1 MSDVAFMVAT
11 ALVVVVAVA
20 LRRLLPRDGFVA
32 APKAQAE
39 QGAGG

>member
-1 MSDVAFMVAT
+1 MSDVALMVAI
-11 ALVVVVAVA
+11 VVVVGVV

-32 APKAQAE
+32 PKAQAE

>member
-1 MSDVAFMVAT
+1 MSDAAFVVAT
-11 ALVVVVAVA
+11 AAIVVVGVA

-39 QGAGG
+39 